1 MKRNII
7 VIVLVAVLMGAFVI
21 VTRASTGAISPPV
34 KGYVE
39 GQEIRFA
46 HTEASDPKVADTLA
60 AMTDSP
66 VLVVPEL
73 ARAPAYM
80 LATVYVFTNGPRG
93 DGPLG
98 HQPDVFDAP
107 PGTPE
112 YRPLRTLALVT
123 WTNGAAAR
131 ELRSA
136 AEVQAAVQR
145 GDLKI
150 EKPGIVINMPF
161 LTWPGGRR

>member
-1 MKRNII
+1 MQRNII
-7 VIVLVAVLMGAFVI
+7 VVTIVAVLMAGFV
-21 VTRASTGAISPPV
+21 VVARARTGAISPPV
-34 KGYVE
+34 KGYVD

-46 HTEASDPKVADTLA
+46 HTEASDRKVADTLT

-66 VLVVPEL
+66 VLVVPQL
-73 ARAPAYM
+73 AQAPQAM

-98 HQPDVFDAP
+98 YQPDVFDAAP
-107 PGTPE
+107 DTRE
-112 YRPLRTLALVT
+112 YSPLRSLNLVT

-136 AEVQAAVQR
+136 DEVQAARER
-145 GDLKI
+145 GELTI
-150 EKPGIVINMPF
+150 EQPGVVINMPF